1 MTINGWIIFSVV
13 AGFILFVCIVTGI
26 DKPNLSK
33 GARLLVGLVIS
44 GILLGGMHWYFQN
57 TAAGQRALTD
67 DISNLSNGLDRTI
80 TVYTAEG
87 EIIAQYKG
95 KIDIEGNDGGYV
107 IFDYDGKR
115 YTYYNCFVELIAE
128 ID

>member
-1 MTINGWIIFSVV
+1 MTINGWITFSVV

-26 DKPNLSK
+26 GKPNLSK

-57 TAAGQRALTD
+57 TAAGQRALID

-115 YTYYNCFVELIAE
+115 YTYYNCFVESIAE